1 MLNRPNFLNATVH
14 FAEELYVIEVQYM
27 WEVRRKDDFH
37 HTISHWQELP
47 YEFGDYDEAL
57 EELMAEK
64 ANDESIVG
72 ARIRQKMRQ
81 SIEWL
86 KFEWDRDDDD

>member
-1 MLNRPNFLNATVH
+1 MLKRPNPLNATVH
-14 FAEELYVIEVQYM
+14 VSEELYVIEVQHM
-27 WEVRRKDDFH
+27 WEVRRKGDFH
-37 HTISHWQELP
+37 HTMSHWQELP
-47 YEFGDYDEAL
+47 YEFYDYDEAL

-64 ANDESIVG
+64 AEDETICG